1 MEKYFGLES
10 FFRAEKLNLIHVN
23 DGAILL
29 VHWSLCNNGIL
40 CVSLGD
46 KVPENPERS
55 ECLPNSWNQDNG
67 VVYSIVYQDRISNRS
82 FLLKA
87 VAAESML
94 IVSLMNFET
103 EQTSD
108 ISISPGDFINIVE
121 DSVPVISD
129 LDKILKNIDENLVK
143 KLKNSKG
150 SKEAASKIKEDKK
163 SDSKDIHDDPLL
175 VGRRLPPRGIDPNMP
190 DLGGPMPNIGGADL
204 DPFRGGG
211 IMGGGMLMDPRRGGR
226 DIQPRWDPVGP
237 GMGGFPGGGPGPL
250 RGSFP
255 SGGRGRGA
263 FRSFGDEMPPP
274 GFNDVS
280 DDYNNMF
287 M

>member
-10 FFRAEKLNLIHVN
+10 FFRAEKSNLKHVN

-29 VHWSLCNNGIL
+29 VHWSLCNNGLL

-46 KVPENPERS
+46 KVPENPKRS
-55 ECLPNSWNQDNG
+55 ECLPNGWNKDNG
-67 VVYSIVYQDRISNRS
+67 VVYSIVYQDRVSNKS

-108 ISISPGDFINIVE
+108 ISISPGDFINLVE

-190 DLGGPMPNIGGADL
+190 DFGGPMPNIGGADL

-237 GMGGFPGGGPGPL
+237 GMGGFPGGGPG
-250 RGSFP
+250 RGGFP
-255 SGGRGRGA
+255 SGGRGRGG